1 MSDED
6 NMALNEG
13 EEQITPDTTPVSEE
27 VEEPA
32 QAEEPTETTEE
43 VETPEEEAESTEEA
57 EFEEESTETGG
68 QINKKG
74 YSNRVREL
82 NNRAKEAEAQVETL
96 TKRLKEI
103 TGNSPEA
110 PAYIPQVNPGEEL
123 TQEQYQQH
131 VASTA
136 ASIVDLKLKQQDAI
150 NRINS
155 EANEALRSYPEL
167 DPDSDSFDP
176 DLSESI
182 TAAVEA
188 NVRANPYSA
197 QVKGFVDKLM
207 KPYKRSVSRQ
217 VGQAGE
223 TLAKQVSQAAVKPT
237 AVRKPDK
244 NLEEK
249 SVEELEQELGI
260 VQS

>member
-13 EEQITPDTTPVSEE
+13 EEQITEGTTPVSEE
-27 VEEPA
+27 IEEPA
-32 QAEEPTETTEE
+32 QEESIETTEE

-57 EFEEESTETGG
+57 EFEEESPETGG
-68 QINKKG
+68 QINKKS
-74 YSNRVREL
+74 YSGRVREL
-82 NNRAKEAEAQVETL
+82 NSRAKEAEAKVQTL
-96 TKRLKEI
+96 TERLREL

-110 PAYIPQVNPGEEL
+110 QAYIPQVNPGEEL

-167 DPDSDSFDP
+167 DPESDSFDP

-217 VGQAGE
+217 VGEAGE